1 MKKQI
6 IKSWYLLAFALIIPT
21 NITYAYLDPGSGSL
35 IIQLLVAAIL
45 GGLVTIRM
53 FWSKILTLFWF
64 TPNRL
69 KMTISLMIL
78 QKNKDKVYGFA
89 TSTC

>member
-1 MKKQI
+1 MKQQI
-6 IKSWYLLAFALIIPT
+6 IKTWHLLAFALIILITPT

-53 FWSKILTLFWF
+53 FWSKILTMFGLRQPLEDDDDDF
-64 TPNRL
+64 
-69 KMTISLMIL
+69 IDES
-78 QKNKDKVYGFA
+78 
-89 TSTC
+89 SES